1 MMLEKQNGGFGLI
14 LTPFRLGSLGGRRES
29 GIRVL
34 IYSTMENI
42 FLGYSILSLL
52 VGNSD
57 FTVT

>member
-29 GIRVL
+29 EIRVL

-42 FLGYSILSLL
+42 LLGYSILSLL